1 MARGDPLANMSRHDE
16 PDLSKGV
23 YENYNASTALKMLIN
38 FKASV
43 T

>member
-1 MARGDPLANMSRHDE
+1 MARGDPLANMGRHDE
-16 PDLSKGV
+16 PDLGV